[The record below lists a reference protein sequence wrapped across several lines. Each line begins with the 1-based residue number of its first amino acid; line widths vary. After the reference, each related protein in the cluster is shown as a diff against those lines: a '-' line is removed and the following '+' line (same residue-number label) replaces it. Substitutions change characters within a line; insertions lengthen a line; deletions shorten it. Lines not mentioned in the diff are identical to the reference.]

1 MTITVSPAVPN
12 AAVAPAQQAGRQDA
26 EPSSL
31 GVFAEL
37 VQAQVESMS
46 GEAGHIVSEA
56 DKKDPK
62 DAEPDADVTDLAALL
77 GLPAS
82 LTAAPVEPRAL
93 PQQASDKGE
102 PRLAGSQETKGNGET
117 LLDAVKG
124 QLADQASR
132 DTGKVNGLERKGSES
147 NALAAGEAET
157 AEAKA
162 GDTGEAGPDG
172 KPLVPLAQ
180 STVQSRGEGLVS
192 TLAASAKDDG
202 KADRHN
208 LPELGV
214 KSALESLNPLMAS
227 ADKTDKS
234 HAVASERTPLPLP
247 RIAVAG
253 KFLGLPSV
261 PVLSR
266 RHLGIRQLDT
276 LPGQHLRQPVH
287 ALLQSVPRLR
297 RSGHERHTHLV
308 VSRQLEADF
317 NRPQMRRI
325 QLHLGTVQPV
335 PQHQTDVLAYFL
347 APPWPANLCLYRQV
361 QRRTFRGRDM
371 GFVRFVSRCHQRI
384 QRLKGGLHTG
394 IRQVVPVSLA
404 VLLGRGGKS

>member
-132 DTGKVNGLERKGSES
+132 DTDKVNGLERKGSES

-157 AEAKA
+157 ADAKA
-162 GDTGEAGPDG
+162 GDTGESGSDG

-208 LPELGV
+208 LPEPGV

-234 HAVASERTPLPLP
+234 HAVASERTPLNLP
-247 RIAVAG
+247 VQTQVGRPGWSEEVG
-253 KFLGLPSV
+253 KNISLMLRHRLDGAQMQLNPA
-261 PVLSR
+261 
-266 RHLGIRQLDT
+266 HLGPIEISLKLSADNQMSVSFVAASAQTRDALEQGMNRLAQMLSGQGVQLADAQVSSGQYGDGRQAQEFAGNGN
-276 LPGQHLRQPVH
+276 PGQERQRADAPVFSLDMRDETPAGIAAPRETPLRPDGLV
-287 ALLQSVPRLR
+287 SVF
-297 RSGHERHTHLV
+297 
-308 VSRQLEADF
+308 A
-317 NRPQMRRI
+317 
-325 QLHLGTVQPV
+325 
-335 PQHQTDVLAYFL
+335 
-347 APPWPANLCLYRQV
+347 
-361 QRRTFRGRDM
+361 
-371 GFVRFVSRCHQRI
+371 
-384 QRLKGGLHTG
+384 
-394 IRQVVPVSLA
+394 
-404 VLLGRGGKS
+404 

>member
-77 GLPAS
+77 GVPAS
-82 LTAAPVEPRAL
+82 LTAVPVEPRAL

-208 LPELGV
+208 LPEPDV

-234 HAVASERTPLPLP
+234 HVVASERTPLNLP
-247 RIAVAG
+247 VQTQVGRPGWSEEVGKNISLMLRHRLDGAQMQLNPAHLGPIEISLKLSADNQMSVSFVAASAQTRDALEQGMNRLAQMLSGQGVQLADAQVSSGQYGDGRQAQEFAGNGNPGQERQRADAPVFSLDMRDETPAGIAVPRETP
-253 KFLGLPSV
+253 LGPDGLVSV
-261 PVLSR
+261 F
-266 RHLGIRQLDT
+266 
-276 LPGQHLRQPVH
+276 
-287 ALLQSVPRLR
+287 A
-297 RSGHERHTHLV
+297 
-308 VSRQLEADF
+308 
-317 NRPQMRRI
+317 
-325 QLHLGTVQPV
+325 
-335 PQHQTDVLAYFL
+335 
-347 APPWPANLCLYRQV
+347 
-361 QRRTFRGRDM
+361 
-371 GFVRFVSRCHQRI
+371 
-384 QRLKGGLHTG
+384 
-394 IRQVVPVSLA
+394 
-404 VLLGRGGKS
+404 

>member
-192 TLAASAKDDG
+192 TLAASAKEDG

-208 LPELGV
+208 LPDSGV
-214 KSALESLNPLMAS
+214 KSSLESLNPLMAS

-234 HAVASERTPLPLP
+234 HVAPSERTPLNLP
-247 RIAVAG
+247 VQTQVGRPGWSEEVG
-253 KFLGLPSV
+253 KNISLMLRHRLDGAQMQLNPA
-261 PVLSR
+261 
-266 RHLGIRQLDT
+266 HLGPIEISLKLSADNQMSVSFVAASAQTRDALEQGMNRLAQMLSGQGVQLADAQVSSGQYGDGRQAQEFAGNGN
-276 LPGQHLRQPVH
+276 PGQ
-287 ALLQSVPRLR
+287 
-297 RSGHERHTHLV
+297 G
-308 VSRQLEADF
+308 
-317 NRPQMRRI
+317 
-325 QLHLGTVQPV
+325 
-335 PQHQTDVLAYFL
+335 
-347 APPWPANLCLYRQV
+347 
-361 QRRTFRGRDM
+361 QRRADAPVFSLDMRDDALA
-371 GFVRFVSRCHQRI
+371 GTATPRETPLRPDGLVS
-384 QRLKGGLHTG
+384 
-394 IRQVVPVSLA
+394 VFA
-404 VLLGRGGKS
+404 

>member
-234 HAVASERTPLPLP
+234 HVAPSERTPLNLP
-247 RIAVAG
+247 VQTQVGRPGWSEEVG
-253 KFLGLPSV
+253 KNISLMLRHRLDGAQMQLNPA
-261 PVLSR
+261 
-266 RHLGIRQLDT
+266 HLGPIEISLKLSADNQMSVSFVAASAQTRDALEQGMNRLAQMLSGQGVQLADAQVSSGQYGDGRQAQDFAGNGN
-276 LPGQHLRQPVH
+276 PGQERQRADAPVFSLDMRDETPAGIAAPRETPLRPDGLV
-287 ALLQSVPRLR
+287 SVF
-297 RSGHERHTHLV
+297 
-308 VSRQLEADF
+308 A
-317 NRPQMRRI
+317 
-325 QLHLGTVQPV
+325 
-335 PQHQTDVLAYFL
+335 
-347 APPWPANLCLYRQV
+347 
-361 QRRTFRGRDM
+361 
-371 GFVRFVSRCHQRI
+371 
-384 QRLKGGLHTG
+384 
-394 IRQVVPVSLA
+394 
-404 VLLGRGGKS
+404 

>member
-93 PQQASDKGE
+93 PQQVSDKGE

-208 LPELGV
+208 LPEPGV

-234 HAVASERTPLPLP
+234 HAVASERTPLNLP
-247 RIAVAG
+247 VQTQVGRPGWSEEVG
-253 KFLGLPSV
+253 KNISLMLRHRLDGAQMQLNPA
-261 PVLSR
+261 
-266 RHLGIRQLDT
+266 HLGPIEISLKLSADNQMSVSFVAASAQTRDALEQGMNRLAQMLSGQGVQLADAQVSSGQYGDGRQAQDFAGNGN
-276 LPGQHLRQPVH
+276 PGQERQRADAPVFSLDMRDETPAGIAAPRETPLRPDGLV
-287 ALLQSVPRLR
+287 SVF
-297 RSGHERHTHLV
+297 
-308 VSRQLEADF
+308 A
-317 NRPQMRRI
+317 
-325 QLHLGTVQPV
+325 
-335 PQHQTDVLAYFL
+335 
-347 APPWPANLCLYRQV
+347 
-361 QRRTFRGRDM
+361 
-371 GFVRFVSRCHQRI
+371 
-384 QRLKGGLHTG
+384 
-394 IRQVVPVSLA
+394 
-404 VLLGRGGKS
+404 

>member
-234 HAVASERTPLPLP
+234 HVVASERTPLNLP
-247 RIAVAG
+247 VQTQVGRPGWSEEVG
-253 KFLGLPSV
+253 KNISLMLRHRLDGAQMQLNPA
-261 PVLSR
+261 
-266 RHLGIRQLDT
+266 HLGPIEISLKLSADNQMSVSFVAASAQTRDALEQGMNRLAQMLSGQGVQLADAQVSSGQYGDGRQAQEFAGNGN
-276 LPGQHLRQPVH
+276 PGQERQRADAPVFSLDMRDETPAGIAAPRETPLRPDGLV
-287 ALLQSVPRLR
+287 SVF
-297 RSGHERHTHLV
+297 
-308 VSRQLEADF
+308 A
-317 NRPQMRRI
+317 
-325 QLHLGTVQPV
+325 
-335 PQHQTDVLAYFL
+335 
-347 APPWPANLCLYRQV
+347 
-361 QRRTFRGRDM
+361 
-371 GFVRFVSRCHQRI
+371 
-384 QRLKGGLHTG
+384 
-394 IRQVVPVSLA
+394 
-404 VLLGRGGKS
+404 

>member
-77 GLPAS
+77 GLPAG
-82 LTAAPVEPRAL
+82 LAATPVEPRSL
-93 PQQASDKGE
+93 PQQASDKKE
-102 PRLAGSQETKGNGET
+102 RLTGSQETKGKGET

-132 DTGKVNGLERKGSES
+132 DASKVNGLERKGGEQH
-147 NALAAGEAET
+147 ALAAGETET
-157 AEAKA
+157 AEAQA
-162 GDTGEAGPDG
+162 GEAGEAGPDG
-172 KPLVPLAQ
+172 KPLVPLSQ

-192 TLAASAKDDG
+192 TLAASAKEDG

-208 LPELGV
+208 LPDSGV

-234 HAVASERTPLPLP
+234 HVAPSERTPLNLP
-247 RIAVAG
+247 VQTQVGRPGWSEEVG
-253 KFLGLPSV
+253 KNISLMLRHRLDGAQMQLNPA
-261 PVLSR
+261 
-266 RHLGIRQLDT
+266 HLGPIEISLKLSADNQMSVSFVAASAQTRDALEQGMNRLAQMLSGQGVQLADAQVSSGQYGDGRQAQEFAGNGN
-276 LPGQHLRQPVH
+276 PGQ
-287 ALLQSVPRLR
+287 
-297 RSGHERHTHLV
+297 G
-308 VSRQLEADF
+308 
-317 NRPQMRRI
+317 
-325 QLHLGTVQPV
+325 
-335 PQHQTDVLAYFL
+335 
-347 APPWPANLCLYRQV
+347 
-361 QRRTFRGRDM
+361 QRRADAPVFSLDMRDDAPA
-371 GFVRFVSRCHQRI
+371 GTATPRETPLRPDGLVS
-384 QRLKGGLHTG
+384 
-394 IRQVVPVSLA
+394 VFA
-404 VLLGRGGKS
+404 

>member
-234 HAVASERTPLPLP
+234 HVVASERTPLNLP
-247 RIAVAG
+247 VQTQVGRPGWSEEVG
-253 KFLGLPSV
+253 KNISLMLRHRLDGAQMQLNPA
-261 PVLSR
+261 
-266 RHLGIRQLDT
+266 HLGPIEISLKLSADNQMSVSFVAASAQTRDALEQGMNRLAQMLSGQGVQLADAQVSSGQYGDGRQAQDFAGNGN
-276 LPGQHLRQPVH
+276 PGQERQRADAPVFSLDMRDETPAGIAAPRETPLRPDGLV
-287 ALLQSVPRLR
+287 SVF
-297 RSGHERHTHLV
+297 
-308 VSRQLEADF
+308 A
-317 NRPQMRRI
+317 
-325 QLHLGTVQPV
+325 
-335 PQHQTDVLAYFL
+335 
-347 APPWPANLCLYRQV
+347 
-361 QRRTFRGRDM
+361 
-371 GFVRFVSRCHQRI
+371 
-384 QRLKGGLHTG
+384 
-394 IRQVVPVSLA
+394 
-404 VLLGRGGKS
+404 

>member
-234 HAVASERTPLPLP
+234 HVVASDRTPLNLP
-247 RIAVAG
+247 VQTQVGRPGWSEEVG
-253 KFLGLPSV
+253 KNISLMLRHRLDGAQMQLNPA
-261 PVLSR
+261 
-266 RHLGIRQLDT
+266 HLGPIEISLKLSADNQMSVSFVAASAQTRDALEQGMNRLAQMLSGQGVQLADAQVSSGQYGDGRQAQEFAGNGN
-276 LPGQHLRQPVH
+276 PGQERQRADAPVFSLDMRDETPAGIAAPRETPLRPDGLV
-287 ALLQSVPRLR
+287 SVF
-297 RSGHERHTHLV
+297 
-308 VSRQLEADF
+308 A
-317 NRPQMRRI
+317 
-325 QLHLGTVQPV
+325 
-335 PQHQTDVLAYFL
+335 
-347 APPWPANLCLYRQV
+347 
-361 QRRTFRGRDM
+361 
-371 GFVRFVSRCHQRI
+371 
-384 QRLKGGLHTG
+384 
-394 IRQVVPVSLA
+394 
-404 VLLGRGGKS
+404 

>member
-77 GLPAS
+77 GLPAG
-82 LTAAPVEPRAL
+82 LAATPVEPRSL
-93 PQQASDKGE
+93 PQQASDKKE
-102 PRLAGSQETKGNGET
+102 RLTGSQETELTKLQETEGKGET

-132 DTGKVNGLERKGSES
+132 DASKVNGLERKGGEQH
-147 NALAAGEAET
+147 ALAAGEAET
-157 AEAKA
+157 AEAQA
-162 GDTGEAGPDG
+162 GEAGEAGPDG
-172 KPLVPLAQ
+172 KPLVPLSQ

-192 TLAASAKDDG
+192 TLAASAKEDG

-208 LPELGV
+208 LPDSGV
-214 KSALESLNPLMAS
+214 KSSLESLNPLMAS

-234 HAVASERTPLPLP
+234 HVAPSERTPLNLP
-247 RIAVAG
+247 VQTQVGRPGWSEEVG
-253 KFLGLPSV
+253 KNISLMLRHRLDGAQMQLNPA
-261 PVLSR
+261 
-266 RHLGIRQLDT
+266 HLGPIEISLKLSADNQMSVSFVAASAQTRDALEQGMNRLAQMLSGQGVQLADAQVSSGQYGDGRQAQEFAGNGN
-276 LPGQHLRQPVH
+276 PGQ
-287 ALLQSVPRLR
+287 
-297 RSGHERHTHLV
+297 G
-308 VSRQLEADF
+308 
-317 NRPQMRRI
+317 
-325 QLHLGTVQPV
+325 
-335 PQHQTDVLAYFL
+335 
-347 APPWPANLCLYRQV
+347 
-361 QRRTFRGRDM
+361 QRRADAPAFSLDMRDDAPA
-371 GFVRFVSRCHQRI
+371 GTATPRETPLRPDGLVS
-384 QRLKGGLHTG
+384 
-394 IRQVVPVSLA
+394 VFA
-404 VLLGRGGKS
+404 